1 MQNTLEEE
9 RRYSAQLQRE
19 VNQFSE
25 DVHRTKNHSESHY
38 GTSRERSQLLEEE
51 KALLETQ
58 VTALEEGKKL
68 RKSINLIRI
77 FLWVKSLKNTIYK
90 CFILQYWNYSSIP
103 GSRTTKE
110 KSRRHTAKAYWKWD
124 TA

>member
-19 VNQFSE
+19 VNKFSE
-25 DVHRTKNHSESHY
+25 DVHRSTNHTSSHY
-38 GTSRERSQLLEEE
+38 DTARDRMQLLEEE

-68 RKSINLIRI
+68 REFCMYL
-77 FLWVKSLKNTIYK
+77 F
-90 CFILQYWNYSSIP
+90 
-103 GSRTTKE
+103 
-110 KSRRHTAKAYWKWD
+110 
-124 TA
+124 

>member
-25 DVHRTKNHSESHY
+25 DVHRTKNHSASHY
-38 GTSRERSQLLEEE
+38 DTSRERSQLVEEE

-68 RKSINLIRI
+68 RKSINLMRI
-77 FLWVKSLKNTIYK
+77 FL
-90 CFILQYWNYSSIP
+90 
-103 GSRTTKE
+103 
-110 KSRRHTAKAYWKWD
+110 
-124 TA
+124 

>member
-25 DVHRTKNHSESHY
+25 DVHRTKNHSTSQY
-38 GTSRERSQLLEEE
+38 DTSRERSQLIEEE

-77 FLWVKSLKNTIYK
+77 FL
-90 CFILQYWNYSSIP
+90 
-103 GSRTTKE
+103 
-110 KSRRHTAKAYWKWD
+110 
-124 TA
+124 

>member
-25 DVHRTKNHSESHY
+25 DVNRTKNHGAAHY
-38 GTSRERSQLLEEE
+38 DTSRERSQLLEEE

-68 RKSINLIRI
+68 RKLIDFIGI
-77 FLWVKSLKNTIYK
+77 FLWIKSY
-90 CFILQYWNYSSIP
+90 FI
-103 GSRTTKE
+103 
-110 KSRRHTAKAYWKWD
+110 
-124 TA
+124 